1 MNEWPSLTEAERIA
15 NPNYCTHE
23 KVMMD
28 LKAMNKGSYWAGT
41 ISNIKRAKLDIAD
54 EESQE
59 MRSGS
64 W

>member
-1 MNEWPSLTEAERIA
+1 MHEWPSLTEAERLA
-15 NPNYCTHE
+15 NSNYSTHE

-28 LKAMNKGSYWAGT
+28 LKSLNKGSYWAGT
-41 ISNIKRAKLDIAD
+41 IGNIKRARLDIAD
-54 EESQE
+54 EGSEE